1 MNGNFN
7 ELIPLLKDVKSNS
20 LLTWEFHPP
29 YQGTVENLRKDVAQ
43 ILPKGLA
50 IGCTFECNTEEYD
63 SKSIITKVTMQLVY
77 SF

>member
-7 ELIPLLKDVKSNS
+7 ELIPLLKDARSNS

-29 YQGTVENLRKDVAQ
+29 YQGTVESLRKDVAK
-43 ILPKGLA
+43 ILPKGLTL
-50 IGCTFECNTEEYD
+50 GCTFEYNTEDYD
-63 SKSIITKVTMQLVY
+63 GKSVITKVTIQLID